1 MQQRRRRT
9 KCDSFRSAVRCRK
22 NHLRNRGLG
31 MLIWFVVI
39 YLLLS
44 IAIGLYAATRVHNTK
59 DFAVAGRSLPLPVVT
74 ATVFAT
80 WFGAEAVFGVS
91 ATFVKDGLRGVVADP
106 FGASLCLVI
115 AGIFY
120 GTTLYR
126 LNILTLG
133 DFFRLRYNR
142 TVEVLTTL
150 CIVAS
155 YLGWVSAQI
164 KALGLV
170 FSVVTDGAVTP
181 AAGMILGTLI
191 VLTYTTF
198 GGMLSVAVL
207 DFVQISVVMGG
218 MLYIGHLIAGI
229 SGGVEVVVEQAAAAG
244 KLDFFPDTGAAEWLA
259 FIAAWMTMMLG
270 SIPQQDVFQRVTSA
284 RTARIAI
291 YASILG
297 GGLYFC
303 FTFVPMFIAY
313 AATLINPEQFNAL
326 IESDAQLVLPT
337 LVLEHTPVFAQA
349 IFFGAVLSAIMSCSS
364 ATLLA
369 PSVAFSE
376 NIVRNFFPDIGDHAF
391 LRIMRLTLVCFA
403 AIVLVFALNS
413 EASIFKMVENAYKVT
428 LAGAFV
434 PLFFGAYWQRATTQ
448 GALAAIVGGLVSW
461 LLIELLVDAPL
472 VPAQLIGLGVS
483 MLGMIAGSLLPQ
495 RIGGSTP
502 AHDLH
507 ARMHHRAA
515 AQTHHAT
522 ALHQHGRK

>member
-1 MQQRRRRT
+1 
-9 KCDSFRSAVRCRK
+9 
-22 NHLRNRGLG
+22 

-39 YLLLS
+39 YLALS
-44 IAIGLYAATRVHNTK
+44 IGVGLYVATRVHNTK
-59 DFAVAGRSLPLPVVT
+59 DFAVAGRCLPMPVVT

-120 GTTLYR
+120 GTKLYK
-126 LNILTLG
+126 LNVLTLG
-133 DFFRLRYNR
+133 DFFRMRYNR

-170 FSVVTDGAVTP
+170 FNVVTAGYISEP
-181 AAGMILGTLI
+181 AGMVLGAAI

-198 GGMLSVAVL
+198 GGMLSVAIL
-207 DFVQISVVMGG
+207 DFVQMGVVMGG
-218 MLYIGHLIAGI
+218 MLYIGSIVSGMT
-229 SGGVEVVVEQAAAAG
+229 GGVETVINHASAAG
-244 KLDFFPDTGAAEWLA
+244 KLDFFPEANAAQWLA
-259 FIAAWMTMMLG
+259 FLGAWMTMMLG

-284 RTARIAI
+284 KSAKIAI
-291 YASILG
+291 YGSILG
-297 GGLYFC
+297 GVLYFC

-313 AATLINPEQFNAL
+313 SATLIDPVLFNNL
-326 IESDAQLVLPT
+326 IENDTQHVLPT
-337 LVLEHTPVFAQA
+337 LVLQHTPVFAQA

-376 NIVRNFFPDIGDHAF
+376 NIVRGFFPGLSDRNF
-391 LRIMRLTLVCFA
+391 LRMMRITIVCFTGV
-403 AIVLVFALNS
+403 VLGFALNTN
-413 EASIFKMVENAYKVT
+413 ASIFKMVESAYKIT

-434 PLFFGAYWQRATTQ
+434 PLFFGAYWKRGTTQ
-448 GALAAIVGGLVSW
+448 GALTATIGGVSSW
-461 LLIELLVDAPL
+461 LLIEALVGEASL
-472 VPAQLIGLGVS
+472 VPPQLIGFGVS
-483 MLGMIAGSLLPQ
+483 ILGMIAGSLLPQ
-495 RIGGSTP
+495 WVAADSTNDID
-502 AHDLH
+502 AHALQQQ
-507 ARMHHRAA
+507 RAA
-515 AQTHHAT
+515 AQTHHT
-522 ALHQHGRK
+522 EPLHRHPQ